1 MATIVLKQEKHPFSK
16 QHLHTHN
23 ASY

>member
-1 MATIVLKQEKHPFSK
+1 MAIIVLKHEKHPFSK

-23 ASY
+23 AS